1 MHPIKNQLKIDTR
14 LLQQRLT
21 ALWALSESALGG
33 FLHAFKLPFT
43 GLIVSSTAVLIIS
56 GIARYGYKRGEILKA
71 TLIVILVKVVVS
83 PHSPIN
89 AHFAVLL
96 QGFIGEIL
104 FASKKYF
111 TLTTVFFAVIT
122 ALLSATQKILVLT
135 LLFGYNLWAAIDS
148 FFKYVS
154 TEFSIF
160 TNAQS
165 DFSFS
170 ELIVSIYLAIHLIVG
185 LLSGILSVRLLN
197 NISEAHVIK
206 KDFNTINNSVIIDK
220 TQKRKKKFWWK
231 KSNGI
236 ILITILLATA
246 AYSYFNQ
253 EENSLYL
260 SILIILLRAFGITI
274 IWYFILAPFANKF
287 LINFFSR
294 QKSKH
299 SNEINDILNLI
310 PIFKMIVSQS
320 WSITTECKGI
330 KRYKNFLLIVL
341 SNIVFYKGE
350 AIVTEHGKE

>member
-1 MHPIKNQLKIDTR
+1 MHPIKNQLNIDTR

-83 PHSPIN
+83 PHSPVN

-96 QGFIGEIL
+96 QGLIGEIL

-111 TLTTVFFAVIT
+111 NIATVFFAVIT
-122 ALLSATQKILVLT
+122 AMLSATQKILVLT
-135 LLFGYNLWAAIDS
+135 LLFGYSLWNALDS
-148 FFKYVS
+148 FFKYVL
-154 TEFSIF
+154 TEFPIAI
-160 TNAQS
+160 NAQT

-170 ELIVSIYLAIHLIVG
+170 QLIVSIYLAIHFIVG
-185 LLSGILSVRLLN
+185 LLSGFLSVNLLR
-197 NISEAHVIK
+197 NISEAYVIE
-206 KDFNTINNSVIIDK
+206 KDFTTVNGNGADDK
-220 TQKRKKKFWWK
+220 TSKRKKKFWWR

-246 AYSYFNQ
+246 VYSYFYQ
-253 EENSLYL
+253 EENALYI
-260 SILIILLRAFGITI
+260 SIIIILVRAFGITL
-274 IWYFILAPFANKF
+274 IWYFLIAPFANKF
-287 LINFFSR
+287 LLNFFGK

-299 SNEINDILNLI
+299 SSEINEILNLI

-320 WSITTECKGI
+320 LNMTTDGKGI
-330 KRYKNFLLIVL
+330 KRYKKFLLIVL

-350 AIVTEHGKE
+350 TTVSEQNK